1 MKSKTVRKLALEI
14 LLRLERKE
22 IDVSKILDECIR
34 EQQLKHADK
43 SLLTE
48 LVYGVFRWRG
58 RLDWII
64 KQFTSGK
71 KVERKILNVL
81 RLGVYQL
88 LLLDKIPPYA
98 AINETVELAKPHRMK
113 RSFVNAVLR
122 QIQRERANIKYPD
135 ATENPIYHLAVVLS
149 YPEWLVERWVKR
161 HGFDWTY
168 AFCEVSNRIAPLSI
182 RTNTL
187 RIDRESL
194 AEMLKQG
201 GVCVHISEI
210 VPEGLRLTEYP
221 SLRTLDA
228 YKDGL
233 FQVQDESSM
242 LVSHILGPKPGERIL
257 DVCSAPGGKTTHIA
271 QLMKNRG
278 EILALDISETR
289 LALVKQ
295 NCKRLGIKI
304 VKTVKA
310 DAREISS
317 PTVSVLSGC
326 IPSLKTNIA
335 ATLQTTKEHNPA
347 FDRVLVDA
355 PCSALGTLRR
365 HPDVR
370 WRRTPEQ
377 ICALSKLQLDILK
390 NASKYV
396 KQNGIL
402 VYSTCTIEPEENE
415 NVVMKFLS
423 EFPQFQL
430 ESVSTTS
437 VPCEIENLIS
447 DEGYMRSYPHLYDM
461 DGSFVALMRL
471 SSNKDKNHRVI

>member
-1 MKSKTVRKLALEI
+1 MKFKTVRKLALEI

-22 IDVSKILDECIR
+22 TDVSTILDECIR
-34 EQQLKHADK
+34 RQQLKHTDT

-48 LVYGVFRWRG
+48 LVYGVLRWRG

-98 AINETVELAKPHRMK
+98 AINETVELAKQHKVK
-113 RSFVNAVLR
+113 RNFVNAVLR
-122 QIQRERANIKYPD
+122 QIQRERENIKYPD

-168 AFCEVSNRIAPLSI
+168 DFCKANNQVAPLSI

-187 RIDRESL
+187 RINRETL
-194 AEMLKQG
+194 AEMLKQE
-201 GVCVHISEI
+201 GVSVHISEV
-210 VPEGLRLTEYP
+210 VPEGLRLIEHP

-228 YKDGL
+228 YKSGL

-242 LVSHILGPKPGERIL
+242 LVAHILDPKPGERIL
-257 DVCSAPGGKTTHIA
+257 DVCAAPGGKTTHIA
-271 QLMKNRG
+271 QLMQNQG
-278 EILALDISETR
+278 EILAVDISEIR

-295 NCKRLGIKI
+295 NCKRLGINI
-304 VKTVKA
+304 AKTVKA
-310 DAREISS
+310 DARKISNS
-317 PTVSVLSGC
+317 
-326 IPSLKTNIA
+326 I
-335 ATLQTTKEHNPA
+335 A

-355 PCSALGTLRR
+355 PCSTLGTLRR
-365 HPDVR
+365 HPGVR

-377 ICALSKLQLDILK
+377 IRVLSELQFDILK

-396 KQNGIL
+396 KQDGIL

-415 NVVMKFLS
+415 SVVMKFLS

-430 ESVSTTS
+430 ESVSATS
-437 VPCEIENLIS
+437 VPCEMANLVS
-447 DEGYMRSYPHLYDM
+447 DEGYMRSYTHLHDM
-461 DGSFVALMRL
+461 DGSFVALLRL
-471 SSNKDKNHRVI
+471 REWKPQGYH